1 MNGKIC
7 ASWIGFAAR
16 RVFLSVKRSVKVN
29 KYECDARAETN
40 VPNSSGGTFGGIYE
54 LDIYLA

>member
-16 RVFLSVKRSVKVN
+16 GAHLSVKRFVKVN
-29 KYECDARAETN
+29 KYERDSRAESN
-40 VPNSSGGTFGGIYE
+40 VLSSSGGTLGGKYQ
-54 LDIYLA
+54 

>member
-1 MNGKIC
+1 MNSKIC

-16 RVFLSVKRSVKVN
+16 GVFLSVKRSVKVN
-29 KYECDARAETN
+29 KYERDARAETN

-54 LDIYLA
+54 